1 MTHLIEKG
9 KVVPPEDWANA
20 WDMDKKPVPP
30 EIEYGDD
37 GSDLSDDQSGNWLY
51 NIIFNHIL

>member
-1 MTHLIEKG
+1 MIQLIEKN

-20 WDMDKKPVPP
+20 YDMDKKPVPP

-37 GSDLSDDQSGNWLY
+37 GTELSDDQTPK
-51 NIIFNHIL
+51 